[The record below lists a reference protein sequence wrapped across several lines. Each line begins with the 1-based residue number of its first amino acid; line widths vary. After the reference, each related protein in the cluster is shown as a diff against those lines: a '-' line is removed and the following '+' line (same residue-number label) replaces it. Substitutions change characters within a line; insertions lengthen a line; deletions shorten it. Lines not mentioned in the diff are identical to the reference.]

1 MKLLNLKDVAEL
13 LGTTPGAARGVLERL
28 GVVPYDL
35 GRGRGLGLRWHP
47 QEIIEALERSRRPR
61 QAPGS
66 KPARKAADPFF
77 GKTTA
82 ELIRELAG
90 PSDEEKRKR

>member
-1 MKLLNLKDVAEL
+1 MKLLNLKAAAEL

-47 QEIIEALERSRRPR
+47 QEVLEALERSRRPR
-61 QAPGS
+61 QAPAPR
-66 KPARKAADPFF
+66 PARKQEHLILGRPMDD
-77 GKTTA
+77 
-82 ELIRELAG
+82 LIRELAG
-90 PSDEEKRKR
+90 QDPLH